1 MVFEEDWSIL
11 KQFVVLSPIWEFNLH
26 SYYKEV
32 TKSVKSYKFCPSFG
46 QSYPLNSEWSLYC
59 ACNIL
64 VHHWLSRFT
73 PVIINDTPKCH
84 VLFQEPGEGIVAQSL
99 LHKER
104 ESKDR
109 PCLHLAWLTLFLYLV
124 TCLCKDG
131 SVCVP
136 IHIPNCCLDIYKRT
150 GFLKKYFIS
159 FKPYSFQLIYNWQFR
174 NTGNST
180 LCNFDCFIFS

>member
-26 SYYKEV
+26 SYYEEV

-73 PVIINDTPKCH
+73 PVIINETPKCH
-84 VLFQEPGEGIVAQSL
+84 VLFQELNWGRNSSSEFVTQGAWKQRPPL
-99 LHKER
+99 LAPSMFNSVSIR
-104 ESKDR
+104 SN
-109 PCLHLAWLTLFLYLV
+109 LLV
-124 TCLCKDG
+124 
-131 SVCVP
+131 
-136 IHIPNCCLDIYKRT
+136 
-150 GFLKKYFIS
+150 
-159 FKPYSFQLIYNWQFR
+159 
-174 NTGNST
+174 
-180 LCNFDCFIFS
+180 